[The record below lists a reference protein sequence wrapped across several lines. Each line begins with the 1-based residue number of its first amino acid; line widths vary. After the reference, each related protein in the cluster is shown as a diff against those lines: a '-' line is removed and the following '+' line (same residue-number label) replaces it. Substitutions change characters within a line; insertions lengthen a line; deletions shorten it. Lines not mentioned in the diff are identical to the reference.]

1 MSSVESNTLTFVVT
15 IWIDSDDISEPISE
29 TSWRGERNVLQNESK
44 RVAFTSLAD
53 IEAHIQP
60 YLEDRGVQFGLLYWL
75 RKKLHRFTAIHLPLS
90 CCIVVG
96 YFT

>member
-29 TSWRGERNVLQNESK
+29 TSWRGEIRNVLQNESK

-53 IEAHIQP
+53 IEAHIKP
-60 YLEDRGVQFGLLYWL
+60 YLEARGVQFGPLYCSGRSCTDSQPSL
-75 RKKLHRFTAIHLPLS
+75 NKLNAGMAWRQ
-90 CCIVVG
+90 
-96 YFT
+96 